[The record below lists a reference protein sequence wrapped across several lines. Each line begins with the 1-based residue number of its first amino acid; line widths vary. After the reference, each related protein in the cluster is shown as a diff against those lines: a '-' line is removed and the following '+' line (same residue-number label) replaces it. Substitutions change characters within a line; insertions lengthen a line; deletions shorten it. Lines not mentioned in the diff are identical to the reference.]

1 MNLEGELHGKLR
13 DLDERMKGVGPLRLF
28 RRARRRLLLACIV
41 TYPGR
46 TGDQEGWAA
55 DAEREFRGGYSNPLL
70 VYILSWLAVEAIKLI
85 IAWLAERRSH
95 AVLLSGWRQNATQ
108 G

>member
-1 MNLEGELHGKLR
+1 MNLEGELHGKLSE
-13 DLDERMKGVGPLRLF
+13 LDERMKGVGPLRLF
-28 RRARRRLLLACIV
+28 RRARRRLLWACIV

-46 TGDQEGWAA
+46 LSDQKGWAA
-55 DAEREFRGGYSNPLL
+55 EAEREFRGGYSNPVL
-70 VYILSWLAVEAIKLI
+70 VYILSWLAVEAIKLL

-95 AVLLSGWRQNATQ
+95 EVLMAGWRKHATQ